1 MTQAKDDE
9 RKILEKIANRITRPD
24 QGGTVESP
32 VNGFRRTDSC
42 ATMLSRSATTESTL
56 DDDLSDVDELES
68 LYRDRCAE
76 AGEGPHPKHK
86 TYPV

>member
-1 MTQAKDDE
+1 MTQAKDYE

-24 QGGTVESP
+24 QGGTVEALG
-32 VNGFRRTDSC
+32 NGFRRTDSN
-42 ATMLSRSATTESTL
+42 ATMLSRTTESTL
-56 DDDLSDVDELES
+56 DDDCSNVDELES
-68 LYRDRCAE
+68 WYRDLCSE